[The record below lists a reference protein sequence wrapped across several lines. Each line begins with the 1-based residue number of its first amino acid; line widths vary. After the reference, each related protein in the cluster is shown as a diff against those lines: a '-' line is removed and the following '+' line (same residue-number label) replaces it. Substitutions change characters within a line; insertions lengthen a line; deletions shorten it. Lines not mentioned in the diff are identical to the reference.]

1 MTDTVHMLR
10 GTPASRL
17 ELSFRAMA
25 LANEDFLCKG
35 GDRVSSET
43 TKIDPSLKAFSSSP
57 ATA

>member
-1 MTDTVHMLR
+1 MLR